1 MKIFDKEGNADSKED
16 TQAEAGDPDAKNSG
30 SSGGEAKKTQDN
42 PEEAKEAQGSPEEAK
57 EAQGGPEEAKE
68 TQAKEAQG
76 SPEEASASSETEKS
90 PEELCREENEILK
103 DQLLRLAADFDNFR
117 KRTARQIEE
126 TRKAVLE
133 QVLLDFLEVTDN
145 FDRAIKSTKTAEDMS
160 SIASGLEQLSKQFF
174 SILEKYGIEKIE
186 SERASEFDPHKHEAV
201 QHVETSELPDN
212 TIVEVYKAGYALN
225 SKVIRPAMVSVA
237 RNPNETEE

>member
-1 MKIFDKEGNADSKED
+1 MKIFDKEENTDSKED

-30 SSGGEAKKTQDN
+30 SSE
-42 PEEAKEAQGSPEEAK
+42 EEAKEAQGSPEEAK
-57 EAQGGPEEAKE
+57 EAQGGPEEA
-68 TQAKEAQG
+68 
-76 SPEEASASSETEKS
+76 SASSETEKS
-90 PEELCREENEILK
+90 PEALCREENEILK

-117 KRTARQIEE
+117 KRTARQMEE
-126 TRKAVLE
+126 NRKAVLE

-174 SILEKYGIEKIE
+174 SILEKYGIERIE
-186 SERASEFDPHKHEAV
+186 SEKSSEFDPHKHEAV

-237 RNPNETEE
+237 RNPNETKE

>member
-42 PEEAKEAQGSPEEAK
+42 PEEAK

-225 SKVIRPAMVSVA
+225 SKVIRPAIVSVA
-237 RNPNETEE
+237 RNPNETKE